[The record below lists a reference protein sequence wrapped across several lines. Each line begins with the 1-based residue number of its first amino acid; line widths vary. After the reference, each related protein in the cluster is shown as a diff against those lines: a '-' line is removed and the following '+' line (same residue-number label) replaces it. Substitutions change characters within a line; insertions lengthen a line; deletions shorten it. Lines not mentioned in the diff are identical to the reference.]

1 MIEIDGRLYFGY
13 WKELPYDDFDTGET
27 FEEYTKLKNTISRE
41 GVIRHLEGLPVAAMA
56 NVGDRVDIFTGEP
69 IEFGRCEDGEFVF
82 PSEFLHYYKNYDIGI
97 PYEYEAYLKSIG
109 VK

>member
-1 MIEIDGRLYFGY
+1 MMEVDGRFYFGC
-13 WKELPYDDFDTGET
+13 WRELPYDFDTGES

-97 PYEYEAYLKSIG
+97 PYEFEAYLKSIG